1 MTIPGEPVQTVSI
14 EPMRHTDM
22 EAVARIDRR
31 CFPSPWLPTSYLT
44 ELSNRAACYLV
55 ARMGNEVVAYAGEWV
70 IIKEAH
76 ITTLAVDPA
85 HQGRRIGE
93 RLLIAMLEEA
103 ILRGASHVTL
113 EVREGNRAA
122 QRLYCKYGFRNVAIR
137 KNYYTDNGENALV
150 MWAEEINTHDYALRL
165 RQQREQVYAA
175 CHQAKDEG

>member
-1 MTIPGEPVQTVSI
+1 MTLSPDLNESVSI

-22 EAVARIDRR
+22 EAVARIDKR
-31 CFPSPWLPTSYLT
+31 CFPSPWQPTSYLT

-55 ARMGNEVVAYAGEWV
+55 ARRAGEVIAYAGAWV
-70 IIKEAH
+70 IMLEGH

-85 HQGRRIGE
+85 HQGRKIGE
-93 RLLIAMLEEA
+93 RLLIALLEEA
-103 ILRGASHVTL
+103 MLRGASHVTL

-150 MWAEEINTHDYALRL
+150 MWAEEINTRDYALRL
-165 RQQREQVYAA
+165 RQWRDQVYEA
-175 CHQAKDEG
+175 CHRLEP

>member
-1 MTIPGEPVQTVSI
+1 MNVSVEPISI
-14 EPMRHTDM
+14 ELMRHTDM

-55 ARMGNEVVAYAGEWV
+55 ARQGAEVVAYAGAWV
-70 IIKEAH
+70 IMEEGH

-85 HQGRRIGE
+85 QQGRKIGE
-93 RLLIAMLEEA
+93 RLLIALMEEA

-113 EVREGNRAA
+113 EVRESNRAA
-122 QRLYCKYGFRNVAIR
+122 QRLYCKYGFRNVALR

-150 MWAEEINTHDYALRL
+150 MWAEEINTTAYALRL
-165 RQQREQVYAA
+165 RGLREQVYESYR
-175 CHQAKDEG
+175 QPLP